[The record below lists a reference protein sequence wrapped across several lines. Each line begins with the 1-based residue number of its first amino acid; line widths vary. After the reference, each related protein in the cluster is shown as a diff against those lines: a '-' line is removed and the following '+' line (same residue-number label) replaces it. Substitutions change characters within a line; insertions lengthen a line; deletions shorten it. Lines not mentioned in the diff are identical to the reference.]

1 MGIYLN
7 PDNQN
12 FIEALN
18 TGIYVDK
25 TLLIEET
32 NERLGNSNFKFL
44 CVSRPRRFGKSI
56 AGNMLAAYYS
66 KGADSKALFEP
77 YKISKTEN
85 FEKHLNKYNVVHIDL
100 NAMYSDWLGATEE
113 EKKGHSFVSFFTK
126 IVCEEFKSAFP
137 DVTFAETTLS
147 SYILKVWA
155 AKKETFIVIIDEYD
169 VLIREQIDEKELE
182 IYRGFLTSLFKN
194 AHIKPAIS
202 LAYLTGILPIMKDKV
217 QSKLNEFDQINM
229 LKIENFAE
237 YTGFTTEEVKNLCEK
252 YGRDFDEFKSW
263 YDGYNLKGVEI
274 YNPQAVIKAAI
285 KGELIS
291 YWSETSTYSVVAE
304 KIRMNFAGT
313 KEYVIAMMGGE
324 RVSVNVNK
332 YDNTMNDF
340 NSRDDVFTF
349 LIHLGYLAYD
359 EREKKC
365 YIPNKEIYEEWQK
378 VIEDDENYAE
388 TNKIIRSSEQLL
400 RDTIAGNEKAV
411 AEGLD
416 SSHRHVTSWRNYNN
430 EYALHSAIYLA
441 YIYCLNGYTIAKEI
455 PTGNGCADIMYI
467 PFDKTKE
474 AIIVEL
480 KFNGSA
486 SRALEQIKEKK
497 YFDLL
502 SSWQGGVL
510 FAGVSYDTE
519 SKKHECKIERFEK

>member
-32 NERLGNSNFKFL
+32 NERLENSNFKFL

-77 YKISKTEN
+77 YKISETES

-113 EKKGHSFVSFFTK
+113 EKKGHSFVSFFSK
-126 IVCEEFKSAFP
+126 IVCGEFKSAFP

-217 QSKLNEFDQINM
+217 QSKLNEFNQFNM
-229 LKIENFAE
+229 VDADDFAE
-237 YTGFTTEEVKNLCEK
+237 FTGFTTDEVKALCEK
-252 YGRDFDEFKSW
+252 YGCDFEECKSW
-263 YDGYNLKGVEI
+263 YDGYNLNGIEI
-274 YNPQAVIKAAI
+274 YNPQAVIKAVP
-285 KGELIS
+285 KSKFKS

-304 KIRMNFAGT
+304 KIKMNFAGT
-313 KEYVIAMMGGE
+313 KEDVIAMMGGE

-332 YDNTMNDF
+332 YDNTM
-340 NSRDDVFTF
+340 
-349 LIHLGYLAYD
+349 
-359 EREKKC
+359 
-365 YIPNKEIYEEWQK
+365 
-378 VIEDDENYAE
+378 
-388 TNKIIRSSEQLL
+388 
-400 RDTIAGNEKAV
+400 TILTAGTMF
-411 AEGLD
+411 
-416 SSHRHVTSWRNYNN
+416 SH
-430 EYALHSAIYLA
+430 
-441 YIYCLNGYTIAKEI
+441 
-455 PTGNGCADIMYI
+455 
-467 PFDKTKE
+467 F
-474 AIIVEL
+474 
-480 KFNGSA
+480 
-486 SRALEQIKEKK
+486 
-497 YFDLL
+497 
-502 SSWQGGVL
+502 
-510 FAGVSYDTE
+510 
-519 SKKHECKIERFEK
+519 

>member
-7 PDNQN
+7 PGNQN

-32 NERLGNSNFKFL
+32 NSRLGNNNFKFL
-44 CVSRPRRFGKSI
+44 CVARPRRFGKSI
-56 AGNMLAAYYS
+56 AEDMLAAYYS
-66 KGADSKALFEP
+66 KGADSRKLFEP
-77 YKISKTEN
+77 YKISKTVN
-85 FEKHLNKYNVVHIDL
+85 FEKNLNKYNVVHIDL
-100 NAMYSDWLGATEE
+100 NAMYSNWLGATEE
-113 EKKGHSFVSFFTK
+113 EKKGHSFVSFFSK
-126 IVCEEFKSAFP
+126 IVCEEFKTVFP
-137 DVTFAETTLS
+137 DVTFAETSLS
-147 SYILKVWA
+147 SYILNVWA
-155 AKKETFIVIIDEYD
+155 QKKETFIVIIDEYD
-169 VLIREQIDEKELE
+169 VLIREQVEDKELE

-217 QSKLNEFDQINM
+217 QSKLNEFSQVNM
-229 LKIENFAE
+229 LRIGKFAE
-237 YTGFTTEEVKNLCEK
+237 YTGFTTEEVKALCEK
-252 YGRDFDEFKSW
+252 YSCSFENCKSW
-263 YDGYNLKGVEI
+263 YDGYNLKGIEI
-274 YNPQAVIKAAI
+274 YNPQAVINAVVS
-285 KGELIS
+285 GEFVS
-291 YWSETSTYSVVAE
+291 YWSETSTYQVVAE

-313 KEYVIAMMGGE
+313 KENVIAMMGGE
-324 RVSVNVNK
+324 RIRVNVEL
-332 YDNTMNDF
+332 YENTMTGF
-340 NSRDDVFTF
+340 NSKDDVFTF

-359 EREKKC
+359 EKERKC

-378 VIEDDENYAE
+378 VIETNSDYSE
-388 TNKIIRSSEQLL
+388 TNKIILASEQLL

-416 SSHRHVTSWRNYNN
+416 ASHRHVTSWRNYNN
-430 EYALHSAIYLA
+430 EYSLHSAIYLA

-467 PFDKTKE
+467 PFDKTKDV
-474 AIIVEL
+474 IIVEL
-480 KFNGSA
+480 KYNTSA

-502 SSWQGGVL
+502 DNWQGGIL
-510 FAGVSYDTE
+510 FAGVNYDTE
-519 SKKHECKIERFEK
+519 SKKHECKIERFVK